1 MVRSG
6 GGALDNPTQ
15 DRFGQM
21 NRKIVLV
28 KSDMIQV
35 TRDNMR
41 ERVWENVAIIVHDKC
56 QLAKWPKEIWIRL
69 HPSGTFHQILMTGR
83 WGMVKYS
90 NYVNKNRDKY
100 KYRYKNFLSL
110 VYLQTEIRL
119 ACFQKL

>member
-1 MVRSG
+1 
-6 GGALDNPTQ
+6 
-15 DRFGQM
+15 
-21 NRKIVLV
+21 
-28 KSDMIQV
+28 
-35 TRDNMR
+35 
-41 ERVWENVAIIVHDKC
+41 
-56 QLAKWPKEIWIRL
+56 
-69 HPSGTFHQILMTGR
+69 MTGR